1 MFLLSVFKRGMPRK
15 IGFIVVNSS
24 SHEDNFSAKEL
35 MVHAPTVNGWRSGR
49 YINTALLSKACH
61 IHSWQ
66 LCFVSVFSFH
76 EWQFSLKNICSV
88 LLKKVNIVWIKYSAG
103 CAPTLSTSPSS
114 WWREVEWGSCSCW
127 PTSTWSQPRW
137 SSTLETPS
145 LKPAPQGSLGS
156 FADSGETADLARLS
170 FDFCVFF
177 FTSLWH
183 FAV

>member
-76 EWQFSLKNICSV
+76 EWQFSLKKHLFYPLKESQHCVNQIFRRLCSYPQHITLQLV
-88 LLKKVNIVWIKYSAG
+88 ERSRVRKLQLLAHQYLIPAKVEFHIG
-103 CAPTLSTSPSS
+103 DTLP
-114 WWREVEWGSCSCW
+114 E
-127 PTSTWSQPRW
+127 TSTPGFPGQLRR
-137 SSTLETPS
+137 
-145 LKPAPQGSLGS
+145 LG
-156 FADSGETADLARLS
+156 
-170 FDFCVFF
+170 
-177 FTSLWH
+177 
-183 FAV
+183 